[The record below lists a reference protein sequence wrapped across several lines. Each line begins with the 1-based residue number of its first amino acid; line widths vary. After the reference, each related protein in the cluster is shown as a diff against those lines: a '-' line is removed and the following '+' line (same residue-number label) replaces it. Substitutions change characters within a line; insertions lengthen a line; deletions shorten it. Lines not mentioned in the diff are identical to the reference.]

1 MKKKRGKNGRNE
13 KRGHRRG
20 IVCPRGDIK
29 KTSSFS
35 AGLVTSQ
42 ESRFKKENKQN
53 ENAVDRHNLTKRRK
67 TISTFFFDKIKKVVG
82 IQPDFVKPKHG
93 GICSPC

>member
-1 MKKKRGKNGRNE
+1 MEEIKKN
-13 KRGHRRG
+13 GHRRG
-20 IVCPRGDIK
+20 IVCPMGDIK

-67 TISTFFFDKIKKVVG
+67 TISTFFLTR
-82 IQPDFVKPKHG
+82 
-93 GICSPC
+93 

>member
-13 KRGHRRG
+13 KSGHRRG

-53 ENAVDRHNLTKRRK
+53 ENAVDRRNFTKRRK
-67 TISTFFFDKIKKVVG
+67 AISIFFDKMMKAVG
-82 IQPDFVKPKHG
+82 MQPDFVKPKHG